1 MNRSELQNVLDGLS
15 ASIDG
20 KVAYAF
26 DHPASGTRL
35 ERNPREPFI
44 SASVI
49 KTPILAYTCRLVAQ
63 GSAAW
68 EETFCLRPEDKV
80 GGSGVLN
87 VLRDGLPVTLRDL
100 CFLMTVVSDN
110 TATNMVLE
118 RVGPANVNAWLRDNG
133 WTVTT
138 CVRKLYDW
146 DAINKGIHNIIAA
159 AELADLLKRAA
170 QGELNGPETD
180 ADMLAIMRKQQYR
193 EKIPHLLPR
202 GVEVAHKTG
211 TLDEVAHDC
220 GVVYLPNGEWFVLSL
235 FAGDLKPPTCDGD
248 RDALYN
254 TMARMALACY
264 EYASG
269 A

>member
-1 MNRSELQNVLDGLS
+1 VNRSELQNVLDGLS

-26 DHPASGTRL
+26 DRPASETRL
-35 ERNPREPFI
+35 ERRARDPFI

-49 KTPILAYTCRLVAQ
+49 KVPILAYACRLVSTGQA
-63 GSAAW
+63 SW
-68 EETFCLRPEDKV
+68 DETFAVKSEDKV

-87 VLRDGLPVTLRDL
+87 VMRDGLPVTLRDL
-100 CFLMTVVSDN
+100 CVLMTVVSDN

-118 RVGPANVNAWLRDNG
+118 RVGPANVNAWLRENG
-133 WTVTT
+133 WEVTT

-146 DAINKGIHNIIAA
+146 DAINKGIHNIICA
-159 AELADLLKRAA
+159 AELTDLLKRAA
-170 QGELNGPETD
+170 QGGLNGPETD

-202 GVEVAHKTG
+202 KVEVAHKTG

-220 GVVYLPNGEWFVLSL
+220 GVVYLPGGDWFVLSL
-235 FAGDLKPPTCDGD
+235 FTGDLKPPACDGD

-254 TMARMALACY
+254 TMARMSLACY
-264 EYASG
+264 EYALG
-269 A
+269 T